1 MLEIE
6 LIGGEVVVE
15 VVLDWEINLSS
26 TPGWSVVVIVVVV
39 PFRWTIVVVVLG
51 DDDGGSGEGGGGGGR
66 GYSWR

>member
-1 MLEIE
+1 MEID
-6 LIGGEVVVE
+6 LIGGEFVVE
-15 VVLDWEINLSS
+15 VVLDWKINLSS

-51 DDDGGSGEGGGGGGR
+51 DDEGGGGGGGGR